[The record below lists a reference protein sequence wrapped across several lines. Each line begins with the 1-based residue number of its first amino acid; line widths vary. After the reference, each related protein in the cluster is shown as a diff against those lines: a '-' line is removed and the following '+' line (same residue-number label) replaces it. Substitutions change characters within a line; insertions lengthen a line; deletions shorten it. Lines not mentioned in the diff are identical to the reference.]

1 MYLMFLN
8 KWHGKKR
15 VQLGKRANIVDES
28 MMKKKEMEQAAQG
41 GELDHKEH
49 ITSVEDD
56 RGLQDL
62 SDLKNE
68 DFIYVY

>member
-1 MYLMFLN
+1 MYLLFLN

-15 VQLGKRANIVDES
+15 VQLGKRADVVDES
-28 MMKKKEMEQAAQG
+28 MMKTKEIEQPQ
-41 GELDHKEH
+41 ERDLDPKDRVAN
-49 ITSVEDD
+49 VEEDN
-56 RGLQDL
+56 GLQDL